1 MDISDIK
8 LGNVKE
14 ILNCIRSQNGLTKK
28 EIAQYTG
35 LSFST
40 VSTVCNALDEKEILY
55 ERKGTSS
62 VGRIPNQ
69 IFMQF
74 DHFLT
79 LCLDIQR
86 QNILGFAI
94 LNYRNEFMLHE
105 QYDISHLNGMREIA
119 AYAYELFQE
128 KRRLPQFQASK
139 FLGIGVIVSGIFEKR
154 TEIILNSAILAMEG
168 APVKAIVEDVFQIP
182 CYVDNESNLCAIS
195 VQQQRPDMSDFL
207 YMHISQGVGIGIIAN
222 GMLLSG
228 YDGYAAEIAHLPFGN
243 PKRRCA
249 VCNNYGCI
257 EPELSISG
265 LLHDNGIWKG
275 TSASDEEQW
284 GQMVREIQSGNPAYA
299 EFLREKGEL
308 IGKVLFVLIDLF
320 NPQQVFIGGEIA
332 DIFEHIR
339 PYTEEVIRKHCFM
352 VRDRILPI
360 QCDCQSSVNMVLGL
374 NHVMCEKW
382 EPLNGQ
388 LY

>member
-1 MDISDIK
+1 
-8 LGNVKE
+8 
-14 ILNCIRSQNGLTKK
+14 
-28 EIAQYTG
+28 
-35 LSFST
+35 
-40 VSTVCNALDEKEILY
+40 
-55 ERKGTSS
+55 
-62 VGRIPNQ
+62 
-69 IFMQF
+69 MQF

-222 GMLLSG
+222 GMLLRACLKSSNE
-228 YDGYAAEIAHLPFGN
+228 DGNEGKNENLSRNKEFTLTIF
-243 PKRRCA
+243 PK
-249 VCNNYGCI
+249 
-257 EPELSISG
+257 S
-265 LLHDNGIWKG
+265 
-275 TSASDEEQW
+275 
-284 GQMVREIQSGNPAYA
+284 A
-299 EFLREKGEL
+299 EFVKPAEK
-308 IGKVLFVLIDLF
+308 
-320 NPQQVFIGGEIA
+320 
-332 DIFEHIR
+332 
-339 PYTEEVIRKHCFM
+339 T
-352 VRDRILPI
+352 
-360 QCDCQSSVNMVLGL
+360 
-374 NHVMCEKW
+374 
-382 EPLNGQ
+382 
-388 LY
+388 LYHPAARQHNKLV